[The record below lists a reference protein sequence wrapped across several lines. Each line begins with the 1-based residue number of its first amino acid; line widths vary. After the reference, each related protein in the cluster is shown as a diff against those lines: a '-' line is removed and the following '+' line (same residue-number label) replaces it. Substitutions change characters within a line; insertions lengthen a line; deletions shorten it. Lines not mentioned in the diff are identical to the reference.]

1 MWKVDQL
8 RLGRALIALVLFIVA
23 GSAAAEAID
32 AALATVLAGPQR
44 SAANKARD
52 AYRHPAETLA
62 FFGVKPNQTV
72 VEMLPGEGWYTEILA
87 PYLRDQGKLVA
98 VGFPPDS
105 PNEYMRKRQA
115 EYAQK
120 LAADPAN
127 YGKVEVRAMAAE
139 KVDLGAP
146 ASADVVL
153 NFRNTHNW
161 IRRGQ
166 FESAYKA
173 IYTVLK
179 PGGVLGIEQHRA
191 AAGADPKVTAESGY
205 VPEDWLIAELGRLG
219 FEFAGKSEVNANPKD
234 TRDYPKGVWTLPPSY
249 ALGATDHDKYAAIG
263 ESDRMTLKFVK
274 PK

>member
-1 MWKVDQL
+1 ML
-8 RLGRALIALVLFIVA
+8 RHGRALIALMLFAVA
-23 GSAAAEAID
+23 GGATAEVVD
-32 AALATVLAGPQR
+32 PALAAVLAGPQR
-44 SAANKARD
+44 SAASKARD
-52 AYRHPAETLA
+52 VYRHPAGTLA
-62 FFGVKPNQTV
+62 FFGVKPDQTV

-87 PYLRDQGKLVA
+87 PYLRDRGKLVA

-105 PNEYMRKRQA
+105 PNEYMRKRRA

-120 LAADPAN
+120 LAADPAS
-127 YGKVEVRAMAAE
+127 YGKVEVRAMSAE
-139 KVDLGAP
+139 QVDLGAP

-166 FESAYKA
+166 FDSAYKA

-191 AAGADPKVTAESGY
+191 APDADPKVAAESGY
-205 VPEDWLIAELGRLG
+205 VPEAWLIKELGRLG

-234 TRDYPKGVWTLPPSY
+234 TRDHPKGVWTLPPSY